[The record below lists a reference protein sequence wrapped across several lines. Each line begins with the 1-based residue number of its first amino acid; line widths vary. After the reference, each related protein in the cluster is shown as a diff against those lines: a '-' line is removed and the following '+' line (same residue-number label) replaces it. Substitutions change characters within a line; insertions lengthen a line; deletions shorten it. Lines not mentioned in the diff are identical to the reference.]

1 MSSEEEQGIIEAVR
15 NGNRDAFE
23 ALVHQYQKPIYNVVY
38 RMLRDREESW
48 DVTQT
53 VFLKSFEKI
62 HQYDPGRKFFSWLCR
77 IAINESIDRHS
88 RRPPEVAA
96 AELNDADAELAS
108 EGSTSDS
115 EPDVEAQREELGKGL
130 EAALMRLD
138 NDHRSVV
145 VLKHVGG
152 MSYEDISATLEV
164 SEKTVK
170 SRLYSA
176 RQKLRGRLKR
186 DAYL

>member
-77 IAINESIDRHS
+77 IAINESIDS
-88 RRPPEVAA
+88 
-96 AELNDADAELAS
+96 LYGKLT
-108 EGSTSDS
+108 STS
-115 EPDVEAQREELGKGL
+115 VF
-130 EAALMRLD
+130 
-138 NDHRSVV
+138 
-145 VLKHVGG
+145 
-152 MSYEDISATLEV
+152 
-164 SEKTVK
+164 
-170 SRLYSA
+170 
-176 RQKLRGRLKR
+176 
-186 DAYL
+186 